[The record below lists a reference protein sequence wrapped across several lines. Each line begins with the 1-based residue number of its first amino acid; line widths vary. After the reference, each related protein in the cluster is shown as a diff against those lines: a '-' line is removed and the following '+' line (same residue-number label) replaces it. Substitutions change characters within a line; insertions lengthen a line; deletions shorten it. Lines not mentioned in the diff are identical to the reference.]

1 MSIENQLKTELQQF
15 AGTLHAPSQLDERI
29 GALIRKHSRV
39 TAPSLRPAKRKY
51 ATRAALIA
59 ACIFLFSGIA
69 YASSLLYTMQTDK
82 VRVELTQQAAASLP
96 ASLSAELTQ
105 SVRDIR
111 SQLASGESAYVYS
124 AELEKQKLPALLKIT
139 APAAY
144 TDIDAWKT
152 ETKQRFAPFKTP
164 TALPAGFA
172 FIRAELEAPVGGID
186 AAAYEQYHSLLR
198 KKAGAANQTIVWQ
211 KAPSADKAVSPM
223 DTPGLVYANGDGEQ
237 IEVRYQVFSGD
248 DAMTDIRTITGE
260 STTAENVSVSGKDGY
275 YTLNRSHILSET
287 GAMQSLA
294 WLETQDGST
303 ILYQVTTP
311 SLKVSQDDL
320 LRIANSLQ

>member
-1 MSIENQLKTELQQF
+1 MSIENHLKTELQHF
-15 AGTLHAPSQLDERI
+15 AGTLHAPAQLDERI
-29 GALIRKHSRV
+29 GAFIRKHTRTS
-39 TAPSLRPAKRKY
+39 APSSRPVKRQY
-51 ATRAALIA
+51 AIRAALIA

-111 SQLASGESAYVYS
+111 SELASGESAYVYS
-124 AELEKQKLPALLKIT
+124 AELEKRKLPALLKIT

-144 TDIDAWKT
+144 TDIEAWKT
-152 ETKQRFAPFKTP
+152 ETKRRFAPFKAP

-172 FIRAELEAPVGGID
+172 FVRGELEAPVGGID

-198 KKAGAANQTIVWQ
+198 KKALAGNRTIVWQ
-211 KAPSADKAVSPM
+211 KAPAASAAVSPM
-223 DTPGLVYANGDGEQ
+223 DMPGLVYANGEGEQ
-237 IEVRYQVFSGD
+237 IEVRYQVFPGD
-248 DAMTDIRTITGE
+248 DAVTDIRTITGE
-260 STTAENVSVSGKDGY
+260 STTAEKVSVSGKDGY
-275 YTLNRSHILSET
+275 YTLNRNHILSET
-287 GAMQSLA
+287 GAMQSLV
-294 WLETQDGST
+294 WLEAQDGST

-311 SLKVSQDDL
+311 SLNVSQDDL

>member
-1 MSIENQLKTELQQF
+1 MSIENQLKSELQQF
-15 AGTLHAPSQLDERI
+15 AGALHAPSQLDERI
-29 GALIRKHSRV
+29 ATLIRKQTRV
-39 TAPSLRPAKRKY
+39 TAPSLRPGKRKY

-69 YASSLLYTMQTDK
+69 YASSLLYTMQSDK
-82 VRVELTQQAAASLP
+82 VRVELTQQAAATLP

-111 SQLASGESAYVYS
+111 GQLASGESAYVYS
-124 AELEKQKLPALLKIT
+124 AELEKRKLPALLKIT

-144 TDIDAWKT
+144 TNLDTWKM
-152 ETKQRFAPFKTP
+152 ETKKHFVPFKTP

-172 FIRAELEAPVGGID
+172 FVRAELEAPVSGID
-186 AAAYEQYHSLLR
+186 AATYEQFHSLLR
-198 KKAGAANQTIVWQ
+198 KKAGAANQAIVWQ

-223 DTPGLVYANGDGEQ
+223 DMPGLVYANGDGEQ

-248 DAMTDIRTITGE
+248 DAATDVHTLTGE
-260 STTAENVSVSGKDGY
+260 STTADKVSVSGKDGY
-275 YTLNRSHILSET
+275 YTLNRNHMLSET

>member
-15 AGTLHAPSQLDERI
+15 AGTLHAPSQLDDRI
-29 GALIRKHSRV
+29 AALIRKHTRV
-39 TAPSLRPAKRKY
+39 TAASLRPAKRKY

-82 VRVELTQQAAASLP
+82 VRVELTQQAAATLP

-124 AELEKQKLPALLKIT
+124 AELEKRKLPALLKIT

-144 TDIDAWKT
+144 SDIDAWKT
-152 ETKQRFAPFKTP
+152 ETKKRFAPFKTP

-172 FIRAELEAPVGGID
+172 FVRAELEAPVSGID
-186 AAAYEQYHSLLR
+186 AAIYEQYHSLLR

-211 KAPSADKAVSPM
+211 KAPSAGEAVSPM
-223 DTPGLVYANGDGEQ
+223 DMPGLVYANGDGEQ

-248 DAMTDIRTITGE
+248 DAATDIRTLTGE
-260 STTAENVSVSGKDGY
+260 STTADKVSVSGKDGY
-275 YTLNRSHILSET
+275 YTLNRNHMLSET

-294 WLETQDGST
+294 WLETQGGST

-311 SLKVSQDDL
+311 SLKVSQNDL